1 MNGASQSTA
10 TERDYARR
18 VLPRAITRGLREV
31 VGGDLSGGLRSA
43 AIAVGFCVAA
53 VGFVAGRTQLAW
65 SA

>member
-1 MNGASQSTA
+1 M
-10 TERDYARR
+10 
-18 VLPRAITRGLREV
+18 
-31 VGGDLSGGLRSA
+31 SGGLRSA